1 MPFHRQP
8 LFFLVVG
15 LVAGTLAPA
24 DQRFTFLALALAA
37 FISIVAIGR
46 PGSVP
51 LAGLV
56 FAATAA
62 GSGLATGARDA
73 YDRRQLPDALSET
86 AGPVLLEGVVATE
99 PSIVDGELR
108 LEVRATRIQAQG
120 VEHRYTGRIR
130 VFVRGLVADRLTRL
144 EPFFRGDGVRLWAEL
159 RRPEPI
165 RTPGGFDQ
173 MEWARREDVHAFATC
188 KSERLIEVV
197 SRSREGHTLLERTRD
212 ALKHSWRHVS
222 NPLDRA
228 VTASMVLGDE
238 GALDLVTRDE
248 FRAAGLL
255 HLLVVSG
262 SQVAAL
268 IIGLRRLLPRGLRL
282 SWPGCAVECLVLL
295 AYCAIAGA
303 ENSIVRA
310 TLMAMAFAVA
320 VRVDLDRGGMN
331 FLAAAALV
339 LLGLKPLDARDPGA
353 QMSFAATL
361 GLIAF
366 ARPASVRL
374 SARGVPGI
382 VADVVAATCV
392 ASIAVAPLSLFHFHR
407 VSLVSLPANLLAAPL
422 AVLLLYTSFATALL
436 DAVLPAAAA
445 VGGFLCGVTSQALRS
460 IAHHA
465 ALLDP
470 DWRGPA
476 PPLALL
482 VGLIGLVALRGFRR
496 RILPWAGLAASL
508 SLSGMPKGDGRLHF
522 WFLDVGQGDAIV
534 VETPGGQAAVI
545 DAGPAFEKFDAGERV
560 VGEALWALGHRHI
573 EFMALTHRHADHEG
587 GGPFVARH
595 FQPRQ
600 IYVIGPSAALKGH
613 ETQVARRDDSWTVDQ
628 VTFRVLAPDPAWSL
642 KSHDEN
648 GRSMILE
655 VRHGATS
662 FLLMGDG
669 SVETEKLIGAVG
681 RYDLVKTG
689 HHGAATSSSNTFV
702 RDTRPRV
709 AVISVGARNRFGHP
723 ASLVVK
729 RWLEAGAIVWR
740 TDRQH
745 TLHVTSDG
753 IRIGW

>member
-8 LFFLVVG
+8 LFFLVAG

-24 DQRFTFLALALAA
+24 DQRFASLALALAA
-37 FISIVAIGR
+37 FIAMVAIGR
-46 PGSVP
+46 PGSVS
-51 LAGLV
+51 LSGLIV
-56 FAATAA
+56 AAAAA
-62 GSGLATGARDA
+62 GSGLATDARNA
-73 YDRRQLPDALSET
+73 YDRHRLPDALSET
-86 AGPVLLEGVVATE
+86 AGPVLLDGVVAAE
-99 PSIVDGELR
+99 PSVVDGELR
-108 LEVRATRIQAQG
+108 LEVSAARIQAHS
-120 VEHRYTGRIR
+120 VEHHYAGRVR
-130 VFVRGLVADRLTRL
+130 VFVRGLVADRGEGLRSFS
-144 EPFFRGDGVRLWAEL
+144 PGDFVRLWAEV
-159 RRPEPI
+159 RRPEPV

-173 MEWARREDVHAFATC
+173 LEWARREGIHAFATC

-197 SRSREGHTLLERTRD
+197 NRNRERHTLLERARN
-212 ALKHSWRHVS
+212 ALKYSWRHVS
-222 NPLDRA
+222 HPLDRA

-238 GALDLVTRDE
+238 GALDLATRDE

-268 IIGLRRLLPRGLRL
+268 IIGLRRILPRGLRL

-310 TLMAMAFAVA
+310 TIMAMAFAVA
-320 VRVDLDRGGMN
+320 VRVDLDRGGKN

-339 LLGLKPLDARDPGA
+339 LLCLRPLDARDPGA

-361 GLIAF
+361 ALIAF
-366 ARPASVRL
+366 ARPLSARL
-374 SARGVPGI
+374 TARGVPGV
-382 VADVVAATCV
+382 VADIVAATCV

-436 DAVLPAAAA
+436 DALSPAAAA
-445 VGGFLCGVTSQALRS
+445 VGGFLCGVTSQALRLV
-460 IAHHA
+460 AHHA
-465 ALLDP
+465 ALFDP

-476 PPLALL
+476 LPLALL
-482 VGLIGLVALRGFRR
+482 TGLIGLVALRGFRR
-496 RILPWAGLAASL
+496 RILPWAGVAASL

-573 EFMALTHRHADHEG
+573 AFLAVTHRHADHEG

-595 FQPRQ
+595 FQPGNV
-600 IYVIGPSAALKGH
+600 YVIGPSTAMKAYSTRVVG
-613 ETQVARRDDSWTVDQ
+613 RGDSWTVDQ
-628 VTFRVLAPDPAWSL
+628 VTFRVLAPDPAWPF
-642 KSHDEN
+642 KRTDEN

-669 SVETEKLIGAVG
+669 STETEKLIGAIGPHDV
-681 RYDLVKTG
+681 VKAG
-689 HHGAATSSSNTFV
+689 HHGALTSSSDTFV

-709 AVISVGARNRFGHP
+709 AVISVGARNRFSHP
-723 ASLVVK
+723 APVVVK
-729 RWLEAGAIVWR
+729 RWAQQGAMVWR
-740 TDRQH
+740 TDRHH

-753 IRIGW
+753 TRIHW